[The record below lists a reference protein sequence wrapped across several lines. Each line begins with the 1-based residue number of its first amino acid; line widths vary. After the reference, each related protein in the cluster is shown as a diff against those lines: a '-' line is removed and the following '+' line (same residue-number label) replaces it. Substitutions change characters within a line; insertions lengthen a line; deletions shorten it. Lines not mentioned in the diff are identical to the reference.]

1 MPRKLPEAARPFQGP
16 EHELSQTFYGI
27 HVTLEAVPSPLPSA
41 TAAAVTELAR
51 AAAHSDGVNPLSE
64 RTLLHLDGEH
74 PGDVHVLA
82 YDGEPGTIEPSG
94 LQSARNLIGY
104 GALAPDGSAEL
115 VVAPTARRQGTGT
128 ALLRMLLDHGESRT
142 RVWAHGRLPG
152 SDELASRL
160 GLEVTRELYFLRR
173 TRASLP
179 DPVWPDGIA
188 VRTFVP
194 GQDDAAWLEVNGQAF
209 ADHPEQGSWTAA
221 DLAERFQQPW
231 FDPNGFFLAVDS
243 SSGALAGF
251 HWTKVEDGIGEVY
264 VVGVSPT
271 HQGSGLGKALTLQGL
286 HHLQEDRDLDAIVLY
301 VDGTNTAARRLYTSL
316 GFETAALDVQYA
328 PVNDITTN
336 SPAHTAS

>member
-1 MPRKLPEAARPFQGP
+1 M
-16 EHELSQTFYGI
+16 
-27 HVTLEAVPSPLPSA
+27 TLEAVPSPLPSA

-51 AAAHSDGVNPLSE
+51 SAAQSDGVHPLSE

-74 PGDVHVLA
+74 PGDLHVLA
-82 YDGEPGTIEPSG
+82 YEGEPGTIEVTG

-115 VVAPTARRQGTGT
+115 VVAPTARRHGTGT
-128 ALLRMLLDHGESRT
+128 ALLRMLLDHGGNRT

-152 SDELASRL
+152 SDELANRL

-194 GQDDAAWLEVNGQAF
+194 GQDDAAWLKVNSEAF

-221 DLAERFQQPW
+221 DLAERLQQPW

-243 SSGALAGF
+243 STGALAGF

-264 VVGVSPT
+264 VVGVSPA

-286 HHLQEDRDLDAIVLY
+286 HHLQEDRDLDTVVLY
-301 VDGTNTAARRLYTSL
+301 VDGTNTAARALYNAL
-316 GFETAALDVQYA
+316 GFTTAALDVQYA
-328 PVNDITTN
+328 P
-336 SPAHTAS
+336 SSAL

>member
-1 MPRKLPEAARPFQGP
+1 M
-16 EHELSQTFYGI
+16 
-27 HVTLEAVPSPLPSA
+27 TLEAVPSPLPSA

-51 AAAHSDGVNPLSE
+51 SAAQSDGVHPLSE

-74 PGDVHVLA
+74 PDDLHVLA
-82 YDGEPGTIEPSG
+82 YEGEPGTIEVTG

-115 VVAPTARRQGTGT
+115 VVAPTARRHGTGT
-128 ALLRMLLDHGESRT
+128 ALLRMLLDHGGNRT

-152 SDELASRL
+152 SDELANRL

-173 TRASLP
+173 TRASLA

-194 GQDDAAWLEVNGQAF
+194 GQDDAAWLKVNSEAF

-221 DLAERFQQPW
+221 DLAERLQQPW

-243 SSGALAGF
+243 STGALAGF

-264 VVGVSPT
+264 VVGVSPA

-286 HHLQEDRDLDAIVLY
+286 HHLQEDRDLDTVVLY
-301 VDGTNTAARRLYTSL
+301 VDGTNTAARSLYNAL
-316 GFETAALDVQYA
+316 GFTTAALDVQYA
-328 PVNDITTN
+328 P
-336 SPAHTAS
+336 SSAL

>member
-1 MPRKLPEAARPFQGP
+1 M
-16 EHELSQTFYGI
+16 
-27 HVTLEAVPSPLPSA
+27 TLEAVPSPLPSA

-51 AAAHSDGVNPLSE
+51 SAAQSDGVHPLSE

-74 PGDVHVLA
+74 PGDLHVLA
-82 YDGEPGTIEPSG
+82 YEGEPGTIEVTG

-115 VVAPTARRQGTGT
+115 VVAPTARRHGTGT
-128 ALLRMLLDHGESRT
+128 ALLRMLLDHGGNRI

-152 SDELASRL
+152 SDELANRL

-194 GQDDAAWLEVNGQAF
+194 GQDDAAWLKVNGEAF

-221 DLAERFQQPW
+221 DLAERLQQPW

-243 SSGALAGF
+243 STGALAGF

-264 VVGVSPT
+264 VVGVSPA

-286 HHLQEDRDLDAIVLY
+286 HHLQEDRDLDTIVLY
-301 VDGTNTAARRLYTSL
+301 VDGTNTAARALYNAL
-316 GFETAALDVQYA
+316 GFTTAALDVQYA
-328 PVNDITTN
+328 P
-336 SPAHTAS
+336 SHAL

>member
-1 MPRKLPEAARPFQGP
+1 M
-16 EHELSQTFYGI
+16 
-27 HVTLEAVPSPLPSA
+27 TLEAVPSPLPSA

-51 AAAHSDGVNPLSE
+51 SAAQSDGVHPLSE

-74 PGDVHVLA
+74 PGDLHVLA
-82 YDGEPGTIEPSG
+82 YEGEPGTIEVTG

-115 VVAPTARRQGTGT
+115 VVAPTARRHGTGT
-128 ALLRMLLDHGESRT
+128 ALLRMLLDHGGNRI

-152 SDELASRL
+152 SDELANRL

-194 GQDDAAWLEVNGQAF
+194 GRDDAAWLKVNGAAF

-221 DLAERFQQPW
+221 DLAERLQQPW

-243 SSGALAGF
+243 GTGALAGF

-264 VVGVSPT
+264 VVGVSPA

-286 HHLQEDRDLDAIVLY
+286 HHLQEDRDLDTVVLY
-301 VDGTNTAARRLYTSL
+301 VDGTNTAARSLYNAL
-316 GFETAALDVQYA
+316 GFTTAALDVQYA
-328 PVNDITTN
+328 PSN
-336 SPAHTAS
+336 AL

>member
-1 MPRKLPEAARPFQGP
+1 M
-16 EHELSQTFYGI
+16 
-27 HVTLEAVPSPLPSA
+27 TLEAVPSPLPSA

-51 AAAHSDGVNPLSE
+51 SAAQSDGVHPLSE

-74 PGDVHVLA
+74 PGDLHVLA
-82 YDGEPGTIEPSG
+82 YEGEPGTIEVTG

-115 VVAPTARRQGTGT
+115 VVAPTARRHGTGT
-128 ALLRMLLDHGESRT
+128 ALLRMLLDHGGNRT

-152 SDELASRL
+152 SDELANRL

-194 GQDDAAWLEVNGQAF
+194 GQDDAAWLKVNGEAF

-221 DLAERFQQPW
+221 DLAERLQQPW

-243 SSGALAGF
+243 STGALAGF

-264 VVGVSPT
+264 VVGVSPA

-286 HHLQEDRDLDAIVLY
+286 HHLQEDRDLDTVVLY
-301 VDGTNTAARRLYTSL
+301 VDGTNTAARALYNAL
-316 GFETAALDVQYA
+316 GFTTAALDVQYA
-328 PVNDITTN
+328 PSN
-336 SPAHTAS
+336 AL

>member
-1 MPRKLPEAARPFQGP
+1 M
-16 EHELSQTFYGI
+16 
-27 HVTLEAVPSPLPSA
+27 TLEAVPSPLPSA

-51 AAAHSDGVNPLSE
+51 SAAQSDGVNPLSE

-74 PGDVHVLA
+74 PGDLHVLA
-82 YDGEPGTIEPSG
+82 YEGDPGTIEVTG
-94 LQSARNLIGY
+94 LQSARNLVGY

-115 VVAPTARRQGTGT
+115 VVAPAARRQGTGT
-128 ALLRMLLDHGESRT
+128 ALLRMLLDHGGSRT
-142 RVWAHGRLPG
+142 QVWAHGRLPG

-173 TRASLP
+173 TRGSLP
-179 DPVWPDGIA
+179 DAVWPEGIA

-194 GQDDAAWLEVNGQAF
+194 GQDDAAWLKVNSEAF

-221 DLAERFQQPW
+221 DLAERLQQPW
-231 FDPNGFFLAVDS
+231 FDPDGFFLAVDS
-243 SSGALAGF
+243 STDELAGF

-286 HHLQEDRDLDAIVLY
+286 HHLQEDRDLDTVVLY
-301 VDGTNTAARRLYTSL
+301 VDGTNTAARSLYNAL
-316 GFETAALDVQYA
+316 GFTTAALDVQYA
-328 PVNDITTN
+328 P
-336 SPAHTAS
+336 SSAL